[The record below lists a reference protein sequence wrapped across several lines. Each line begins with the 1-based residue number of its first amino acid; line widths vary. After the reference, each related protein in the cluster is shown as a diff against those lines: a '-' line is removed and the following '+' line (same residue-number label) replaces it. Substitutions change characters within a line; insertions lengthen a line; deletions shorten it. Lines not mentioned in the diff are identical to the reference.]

1 MGLRAVRH
9 FKASLALLLLA
20 GVAGAEGAPRV
31 LLGPEPVPELAV
43 VRAIGSCRG
52 AGVPCFE
59 GAWLDGFRLARDA
72 SAIGLDARPGF
83 LRVRREL
90 LLDELYADLGRTL
103 SPLSEGEL
111 RAAYEKDISE
121 FVRPE
126 AIRIFRILLE
136 SEEAGRAAV
145 AALPEVVTLKDWRA
159 RARELSVDRATHER
173 GGDLGFV
180 GPDGGTDLPEVRA
193 DPALYAAATRL
204 KDGEVLRQL
213 VPEGSK
219 FALIW
224 RRGTRAKLEQTF
236 EDVRADLSL
245 RVDEARRYELLRTLM
260 DDLRKTQLR
269 EFNPNK
275 LALYQDAQK
284 SLRR

>member
-20 GVAGAEGAPRV
+20 GVAGAESAPRV
-31 LLGPEPVPELAV
+31 LLGAEPVPELAV
-43 VRAIGSCRG
+43 VRALESCRG
-52 AGVPCFE
+52 AQVACFE
-59 GAWLDGFRLARDA
+59 QGWLDGFRLARDA
-72 SAIGLDARPGF
+72 SAIGLDTRPEF

-90 LLDELYADLGRTL
+90 LLDELYADLGRSL
-103 SPLSEGEL
+103 PPLGESEL
-111 RAAYEKDISE
+111 KAAYDKDLSE

-126 AIRIFRILLE
+126 AIRIFRILFE
-136 SEEAGRAAV
+136 SEEAGRAAL

-180 GPDGGTDLPEVRA
+180 GPDGGTDIPEVRA
-193 DPALYAAATRL
+193 DPALYAAASRL
-204 KDGEVLRQL
+204 KDGEVLREL

-224 RRGTRAKLEQTF
+224 RRGTRAKVEQTF
-236 EDVRADLSL
+236 DEVRADLSV
-245 RVDEARRYELLRTLM
+245 RVDEARRYERLRSLV
-260 DDLRKTQLR
+260 DDLRKTRLH
-269 EFNPNK
+269 EFQPNK
-275 LALYQDAQK
+275 LALYQDAQRA
-284 SLRR
+284 LRR

>member
-145 AALPEVVTLKDWRA
+145 AALPEIVTLKDWRA

-180 GPDGGTDLPEVRA
+180 GPDGGTDIPEVRA
-193 DPALYAAATRL
+193 DPALYAAAHRL
-204 KDGEVLRQL
+204 RDGEVLREL

-236 EDVRADLSL
+236 EAVRADLSL
-245 RVDEARRYELLRTLM
+245 RVDEARRYELLRTLV

>member
-20 GVAGAEGAPRV
+20 SVAGAEGAPRV

-59 GAWLDGFRLARDA
+59 GGWLDGFRLARDA

-180 GPDGGTDLPEVRA
+180 GPDGGTDIPEVRA
-193 DPALYAAATRL
+193 DPALYAAAHRL
-204 KDGEVLRQL
+204 RDGEVLREL

-236 EDVRADLSL
+236 EAVRADLSL
-245 RVDEARRYELLRTLM
+245 RVDEARRYELLRTLL